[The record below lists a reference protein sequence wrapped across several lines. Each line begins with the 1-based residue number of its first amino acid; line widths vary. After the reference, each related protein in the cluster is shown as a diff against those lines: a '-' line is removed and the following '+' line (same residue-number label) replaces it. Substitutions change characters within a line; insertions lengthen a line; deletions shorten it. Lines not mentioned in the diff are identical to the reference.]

1 MSGPRDHSAAL
12 ISTWAPGY
20 KTQVLAFP
28 LLYWSITVVGDNP
41 PGHVLVGIQTV
52 AMLAAVRKLAPP
64 IARWRTAEKAI
75 SFGRQIHGGPH
86 MIGSDSRELHEM
98 FMPKLLMTWFCDIT
112 RGYS

>member
-28 LLYWSITVVGDNP
+28 LLYWSITVVGDNQ

-64 IARWRTAEKAI
+64 IARWRTAEQAI
-75 SFGRQIHGGPH
+75 SFGRQTHGGPAH
-86 MIGSDSRELHEM
+86 D
-98 FMPKLLMTWFCDIT
+98 W
-112 RGYS
+112 